1 MRYVIARSEEL
12 NRERA
17 YRIYVTDALKVS
29 LLGKTAERYEDLF
42 KPKDTRSAEEIVSG
56 IRKKLGGK

>member
-17 YRIYVTDALKVS
+17 YRIYVTDALKVG
-29 LLGKTAERYEDLF
+29 LLGGKAERYEDLF
-42 KPKDTRSAEEIVSG
+42 KPTDTRSAEEIVDS
-56 IRKKLGGK
+56 IRKKLGGE

>member
-17 YRIYVTDALKVS
+17 YRIYVTDALKAS
-29 LLGKTAERYEDLF
+29 LLGGKAERYEDLF
-42 KPKDTRSAEEIVSG
+42 KPTDTRSAEEIVSS
-56 IRKKLGGK
+56 IRKKLGGE